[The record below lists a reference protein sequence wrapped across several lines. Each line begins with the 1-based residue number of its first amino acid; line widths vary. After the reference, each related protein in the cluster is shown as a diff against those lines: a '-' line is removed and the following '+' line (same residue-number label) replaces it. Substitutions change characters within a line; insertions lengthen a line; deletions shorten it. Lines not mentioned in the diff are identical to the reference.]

1 VEYYI
6 KITQKKV
13 TTRVVG
19 GSHAHAAILRDKF
32 TDCATFAGL
41 VVDPRVYD
49 TSGVLV
55 RSASEVRAAMRLL
68 NLIL

>member
-1 VEYYI
+1 MEYYI
-6 KITQKKV
+6 KITQKKT

-32 TDCATFAGL
+32 AAKAAAASL

-55 RSASEVRAAMRLL
+55 RTPSEVRAAMRLL
-68 NLIL
+68 SLIL